1 MSTVSLMMMMVEFSP
16 VGGDFQTS
24 FSKATFS
31 LERNHAAYVG
41 IVARMHVTLT
51 NRPTPFE

>member
-1 MSTVSLMMMMVEFSP
+1 M
-16 VGGDFQTS
+16 GGDFQTS